1 MEQMTQKVV
10 DRFVERF
17 ERKPEVFRSPGRV
30 NLIGEHTDYNEG
42 FVLPAAIDKAIYFA
56 VSPLPG
62 DTCRLLAVDLGQEF
76 ECDINRLEK
85 SDLGWPNYLLGVI
98 DQLRKGGYRLSG
110 FDCAFGGN
118 IPIGSGLSS
127 SAAIE
132 GGLGFALNEIFQL
145 GITSLDLVK
154 LAQKAENEY
163 VGVQCGIMDQFIN
176 IFGKARKVLR
186 IDCRSLQHE
195 YFPFE
200 RDDLAIVLCDTQV
213 HRQLARS
220 EYNVRRAQC
229 ESGVQRLQTLGHNVL
244 SLRDANADMLLAH
257 RSELDPVVFRR
268 CLYVVEEN
276 RRVEAACLDLS
287 RSDFASFGQRMYA
300 SHSGLR
306 DQYEVS
312 CRELDLLV
320 DAAATVNGVLG
331 ARMMGGGFGGCTINL
346 VEMDN
351 VNDFS
356 AIVQEKYEKT
366 LRQKVKIYISH
377 IEGGTE
383 RIG

>member
-132 GGLGFALNEIFQL
+132 GGLGFALNEIFHL

-176 IFGKARKVLR
+176 IFGKARKVLK
-186 IDCRSLQHE
+186 IDCRSLQYE

-200 RDDLAIVLCDTQV
+200 RDDLAIALCDTQV
-213 HRQLARS
+213 HRQLATS
-220 EYNVRRAQC
+220 EYNVRRSQC
-229 ESGVQRLQTLGHNVL
+229 ESGVKRLRASGYDVL
-244 SLRDANADMLLAH
+244 SLRDVKVEMLQAR
-257 RSELDPVVFRR
+257 RSELDPVVFKR

-276 RRVEAACLDLS
+276 QRVEDGCRDLA
-287 RSDFASFGQRMYA
+287 RSDFASFGRRMYA

-312 CRELDLLV
+312 CRELDVLV

-346 VEMDN
+346 VERGK

-356 AIVQEKYEKT
+356 AIVQEKYEKI
-366 LRQKVKIYISH
+366 LEQKVKIYISH